1 MAKKTSRPS
10 RATHPSNTP
19 ATPLHKSIQLYGING
34 SPLQN
39 GFEFANKEN
48 AGIGQALRF
57 GALSPAI
64 DRGTTQPL
72 ANGFEFAN
80 DENVVTPSGC
90 QPPPVINI
98 RGFPVP
104 PSLRPRTQR
113 KIEKNARDLARHP
126 KIGASL
132 ARAIKLIL

>member
-19 ATPLHKSIQLYGING
+19 ATPLREGAQLYEING
-34 SPLQN
+34 S
-39 GFEFANKEN
+39 
-48 AGIGQALRF
+48 
-57 GALSPAI
+57 S
-64 DRGTTQPL
+64 L

-80 DENVVTPSGC
+80 DEIVVTSSGC
-90 QPPPVINI
+90 PPPIIINI
-98 RGFPVP
+98 PGFPIP
-104 PSLRPRTQR
+104 PRLNPRTRR
-113 KIEKNARDLARHP
+113 KLEKIASGLADGP